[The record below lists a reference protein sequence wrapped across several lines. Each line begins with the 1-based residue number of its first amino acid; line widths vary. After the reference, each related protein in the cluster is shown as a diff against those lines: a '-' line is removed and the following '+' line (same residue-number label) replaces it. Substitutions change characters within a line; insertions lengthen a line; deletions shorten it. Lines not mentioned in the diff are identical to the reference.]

1 VTTRASSIDG
11 RPVTPAPGERI
22 LVAARR
28 VGIEIPTLCHLDG
41 LSEAVGC
48 RICLVEV
55 EGDPKLRAACHA
67 VLAPG
72 QVVHTD
78 TPRLRALR
86 AELLA
91 LERSSH
97 PAGALE
103 TAGAR
108 GNAGALETA
117 GAPGAQHDFARLLA
131 RAAPAAGAPPAAAPR
146 PFVSD
151 TSHPLLRFD
160 GARCI
165 LCRRCIRACDEIQGQ
180 GVYAIVDRGGE
191 ARLAIG
197 AADRFDTSDCTAC
210 GACVDVC
217 PTGALYDLD
226 RESPLPPDA
235 TRVRTTCGYCGVG
248 CQLEVVSA
256 VQDGRA
262 RVLRIAGV
270 PEARVNRGHLC
281 AKGRFAHGWQSA
293 PDRLTTPLVR
303 RDGALVPV
311 SWEEALAHVA
321 RRLDAVHREHGADAL
336 GCLASSRSTNE
347 ACYLLQKLFRVR
359 FGTNHVDCC
368 ARVCHAPTALA
379 LSLQTGTGAATAC
392 YDDVERARLVA
403 LVGANPTEA
412 HPVFGARLRQALRRG
427 TRLLVIDPRRTELC
441 ALAALHLAPRPGTNV
456 ALFHALARHL
466 VASDA
471 HDRAYLAERTEGF
484 DAFAREL
491 LRHDPA
497 ALAARCG
504 VPECEIAAAA
514 ALLASAGPPLFVH
527 GLGLTEQ
534 TQGTDAVLALGHLAL
549 LLGAIGRP
557 GAGMLPLR
565 GQNNVQ
571 GAADMGCMP
580 DRLPGYAAL
589 DDPEARARVREIW
602 GVAPVATPGLTLPE
616 MLEAADAGR
625 LRALWIQGEDPMQ
638 SDPDETHVARALEAL
653 DFLVVQELFLTGTAR
668 RAEVVLP
675 AAGYLEQD
683 GTFTNAERR
692 VQRVRPALAA
702 PGEARADWRV
712 VADAAHALGLAW
724 RYASAADVYDEI
736 ARVAPAHFGGLSH
749 RRLDAAGAD
758 GIQWPC
764 PAPDHP
770 GTTTLHGARFARGR
784 GRFFSIPF
792 TPGPEHAVEGYPY
805 ALVTGRVLHHYNVGT
820 MTRRTPQRALAP
832 DDRLEIHP
840 DDAAREGIADGALV
854 ALESRWGATRVR
866 ARVSARVREG
876 TLFLSFHH
884 PETHAN
890 RVTGRHRDPR
900 ANCPDYK
907 ETAVRIRPA

>member
-1 VTTRASSIDG
+1 VTTREASIDG
-11 RPVTPAPGERI
+11 RSVTPAPGESI
-22 LVAARR
+22 LAAARR
-28 VGIEIPTLCHLDG
+28 VGIEIPTLCHRDG
-41 LSEAVGC
+41 LSEAAGC
-48 RICLVEV
+48 RICLVEI
-55 EGDPKLRAACHA
+55 EGDARLRAACHA
-67 VLAPG
+67 ALEPG
-72 QVVHTD
+72 RTVRTD

-91 LERSSH
+91 LERASH
-97 PAGALE
+97 PADVLGP
-103 TAGAR
+103 
-108 GNAGALETA
+108 
-117 GAPGAQHDFARLLA
+117 PGERNELTRLLA
-131 RAAPAAGAPPAAAPR
+131 RCAPAPDAPAPAAPR
-146 PFVSD
+146 PFVAD
-151 TSHPLLRFD
+151 ASHPLLRFD

-165 LCRRCIRACDEIQGQ
+165 LCRRCVRACDEIQGQ

-197 AADRFDTSDCTAC
+197 AADRFDSSDCTAC
-210 GACVDVC
+210 GACVDDC
-217 PTGALYDLD
+217 PTGALFDVD
-226 RESPLPPDA
+226 RERPLPADA
-235 TRVRTTCGYCGVG
+235 TTVRTTCGYCGVG
-248 CQLEVVSA
+248 CQLEVTRA
-256 VQDGRA
+256 VQDGRP
-262 RVLRIAGV
+262 RVLQIAGAR
-270 PEARVNRGHLC
+270 EADVNRGHLC
-281 AKGRFAHGWQSA
+281 AKGRFAHGWQAA

-303 RDGALVPV
+303 RDGALVPT
-311 SWEEALAHVA
+311 SWDAALAHVA
-321 RRLDAVHREHGADAL
+321 RRLDAIHRQHGADAL

-347 ACYLLQKLFRVR
+347 ASYLLQKLFRVR

-379 LSLQTGTGAATAC
+379 FALQTGVSAATASF
-392 YDDVERARLVA
+392 DDVERARMVT

-412 HPVFGARLRQALRRG
+412 HPVFGARLRQAVLRG
-427 TRLLVIDPRRTELC
+427 AQLLVIDPRRTELC

-456 ALFHALARHL
+456 ALFHALAKQL
-466 VASDA
+466 LAAGAVDA
-471 HDRAYLAERTEGF
+471 AYVAERTEGF
-484 DAFAREL
+484 EAFAQEL
-491 LRHDPA
+491 ARHDA
-497 ALAARCG
+497 ATLAAHCG
-504 VPECEIAAAA
+504 VAETEIAAAA
-514 ALLASAGPPLFVH
+514 ALLAGAAPPLFVH

-534 TQGTDAVLALGHLAL
+534 TQGTEAVLALGHLAL

-571 GAADMGCMP
+571 GAADMGCAP

-589 DDPEARARVREIW
+589 DDGEAGARMLRAWGAPPLPE
-602 GVAPVATPGLTLPE
+602 PGLTLPE
-616 MLEAADAGR
+616 MLEAAEGGR

-638 SDPDETHVARALEAL
+638 SDPDEAHVARALEAL
-653 DFLVVQELFLTGTAR
+653 DFLVVQELFLTETAR

-675 AAGYLEQD
+675 AAGFLEQD

-692 VQRVRPALAA
+692 VQRVRPAVAA

-712 VADAAHALGLAW
+712 VADAARALGLDW
-724 RYASAADVYDEI
+724 RYAGPADVFDEI
-736 ARVAPAHFGGLSH
+736 ARVAPAQFGGLSH

-770 GTTTLHGARFARGR
+770 GTPMLHTERFARGR
-784 GRFFSIPF
+784 GRFFVIPF

-805 ALVTGRVLHHYNVGT
+805 ALITGRVLHHYNVGT
-820 MTRRTPQRALAP
+820 MTRRTPQHALAP
-832 DDRLEIHP
+832 EDRLEIHP
-840 DDAAREGIADGALV
+840 ADAAREGIADGGV
-854 ALESRWGATRVR
+854 VSLESRWGATRVR
-866 ARVSARVREG
+866 ARVTGRVREG
-876 TLFLSFHH
+876 ALFLSFHH